1 MENLNAF
8 ERLVSVMDYILASKR
23 RRHIVGG
30 GLLSMAALFAGLAV
44 TAMTLRSDEDEIEV
58 TEDDFDE

>member
-1 MENLNAF
+1 MESLTTF
-8 ERLVSVMDYILASKR
+8 ERLVSVLDYILDSKR

-30 GLLSMAALFAGLAV
+30 GLLSVSALFAGLAI
-44 TAMTLRSDEDEIEV
+44 TAMTLNSEEDSDV